1 MMRVHVVGN
10 AAFDETV
17 AVAAWPVPGELIL
30 GRAVA
35 SGPGGKGLNQ
45 AVALARAGV
54 PTRLVA
60 GIAAD
65 VRGAAI
71 RQALAG
77 EPLSA
82 DLVEMPD
89 RATDTSIVLS
99 APDGDNCNI
108 TTTGCADALG
118 PAAVE
123 AALASANPEDVLLV
137 QGNLGK
143 AATRAALVM
152 AGRRG
157 MLRVMNPSPL
167 RPWQADLLP
176 ECEMIFVNAA
186 EAAFLT
192 ACPQERAA
200 EALRDVGVG
209 TVIIT
214 LGAAGATASG
224 PEGSRDRRRGACPCR
239 GYDRGR
245 GCLSR
250 GHAWIQSSAWR
261 PDRSPRTGSGSAG
274 RCLDGCASR
283 RLCGPSDGGGA
294 RQDHATVSQSN
305 RFFHSR
311 R

>member
-17 AVAAWPVPGELIL
+17 AVAAWPVPGESIL

-224 PEGSRDRRRGACPCR
+224 PEEVVTVAAAPARVVDTTGAGDAFLGATLGSSLLRGARIDLRALEAGAQAAALTVARP
-239 GYDRGR
+239 GAFAALPTVAELDR
-245 GCLSR
+245 
-250 GHAWIQSSAWR
+250 IM
-261 PDRSPRTGSGSAG
+261 
-274 RCLDGCASR
+274 R
-283 RLCGPSDGGGA
+283 R
-294 RQDHATVSQSN
+294 
-305 RFFHSR
+305 
-311 R
+311 